1 MIFISTCCIRQFCN
15 HITKLYLFHILFFQ
29 IMQNAAEC
37 EKMQFGYASNRQF
50 KSLMGYKGF

>member
-1 MIFISTCCIRQFCN
+1 
-15 HITKLYLFHILFFQ
+15 
-29 IMQNAAEC
+29 MQNAAEC